1 MFIALIKSFSFTNLR
16 TCRKMTW
23 REFKESAFYKMEREK
38 WLAEKY
44 MYIFVI
50 FYSSEIIEIF
60 NWCIYCVVWFVYF
73 SVWDCNMH
81 ILSEMYFS
89 LYFIILD
96 QYLLILFVN
105 INIFYLLKRAFNK
118 SNWNVQISSWVPCS
132 TL

>member
-60 NWCIYCVVWFVYF
+60 N
-73 SVWDCNMH
+73 
-81 ILSEMYFS
+81 
-89 LYFIILD
+89 
-96 QYLLILFVN
+96 
-105 INIFYLLKRAFNK
+105 
-118 SNWNVQISSWVPCS
+118 
-132 TL
+132 